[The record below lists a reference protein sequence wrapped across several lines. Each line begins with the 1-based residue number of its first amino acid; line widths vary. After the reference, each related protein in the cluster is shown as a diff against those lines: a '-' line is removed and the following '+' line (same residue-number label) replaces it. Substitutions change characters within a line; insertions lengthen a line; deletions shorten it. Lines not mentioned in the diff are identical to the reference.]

1 MLLSN
6 ISNAIIK
13 SLVSLS
19 FILTLSYY
27 IFSSPQEIVDILV
40 DPATV
45 HILNFLQRDS
55 TRRYR

>member
-6 ISNAIIK
+6 LSNAIIQ
-13 SLVSLS
+13 SIVLLS

-27 IFSSPQEIVDILV
+27 IFSSPQEIVDTPV

-45 HILNFLQRDS
+45 DILNFLQRDS
-55 TRRYR
+55 FRRYR